1 MRDYHGQNRMDFN
14 LERIRISKENP
25 QRGEESMNKT
35 LIAYFSAS
43 GVTARAAERLAKSTG
58 ADLYEIVPAVPYTD
72 QDLNWMNAKSRSS
85 VEMNDPASRPE
96 IRERAEG
103 MEDYDKILIGF
114 PIWWNLAPTI
124 INTFLESY
132 DFSGKEAAVFATS
145 GGSGVEH
152 AARNL
157 KKQYPHMEWKE
168 AALVNSAK
176 AAEQFAD
183 RVKSK

>member
-1 MRDYHGQNRMDFN
+1 MDFN

-43 GVTARAAERLAKSTG
+43 GVTARAAKRLAKRTG

-103 MEDYDKILIGF
+103 LEDYDKILIGF
-114 PIWWNLAPTI
+114 HIWWNLAPTI